1 MGGGPHVAPPPTG
14 SGGIQQPMTLN
25 LYPETSSADGSRL
38 FIKVTAVGTAS
49 VDMPLAFDTGSAG
62 PVVQQPS
69 TAESVSATS
78 PPIRSSS
85 TSRPVWKGGSS
96 AGYEDYATP
105 LEALSSPMRRR
116 TSEHTFRK
124 LPGWLTLSL

>member
-62 PVVQQPS
+62 PIVQQPS
-69 TAESVSATS
+69 TAESV
-78 PPIRSSS
+78 I
-85 TSRPVWKGGSS
+85 GI
-96 AGYEDYATP
+96 GYFTTNSFFIDFTTGVE
-105 LEALSSPMRRR
+105 
-116 TSEHTFRK
+116 
-124 LPGWLTLSL
+124 GWE

>member
-1 MGGGPHVAPPPTG
+1 
-14 SGGIQQPMTLN
+14 MTLN

-62 PVVQQPS
+62 PIVQQPS
-69 TAESVSATS
+69 TAESVIGIGYFTTNSFFIDFT
-78 PPIRSSS
+78 
-85 TSRPVWKGGSS
+85 TVWKGGSS